1 MGQLSLFS
9 YTRLGDAMQSGVVGI
24 MTVTVSSRWP
34 LSCRLSGFTLVELL
48 VVVALIGVLM
58 GLLLPA
64 MQAARESARRSQCQ
78 NNLKQI
84 ALGVLYYEASNRRL
98 PAAAVVSEA
107 YNPATCSGCWNPWA
121 EARLSL
127 FSPAGSKHGTSWL
140 LEIMPQIEEP
150 AILMAWNRQ
159 TNVLGNAAV
168 AQINISSL
176 YCPSRRAGIGSFK
189 DDQKNLVAATW
200 RGGGTDYGGC
210 SGRLD
215 GFYNDTSQ
223 DHRFSDR
230 NTAIS
235 GSIGNSEGLFLSNI
249 GTVLASARDG
259 FSNTIMLGELQRL
272 RPLAGATSAAST
284 YNRTSQDGWATGG
297 VATLFTTSTDS
308 LHTAVSIIFFLN
320 RPAASIGAAHLLPW
334 PTDRCTGSVN
344 SSMQKIITLFFPCLA
359 RWLMAW
365 LWGFRTLEIDP
376 TRLAKLEPRAGA
388 AGR

>member
-1 MGQLSLFS
+1 MGLVALFS
-9 YTRLGDAMQSGVVGI
+9 SKRLGDAMHFGVVGS
-24 MTVTVSSRWP
+24 MTVTLSSRWP
-34 LSCRLSGFTLVELL
+34 LSCRLRGFTLVELL

-64 MQAARESARRSQCQ
+64 VQAARESARRSQCQ

-84 ALGVLYYEASNRRL
+84 AMGVLHYEASNRRL

-176 YCPSRRAGIGSFK
+176 YCPSRRAGIGLFK
-189 DDQKNLVAATW
+189 DDHKNLVAATW

-223 DHRFSDR
+223 DHRFLDR
-230 NTAIS
+230 NTPIS
-235 GSIGNSEGLFLSNI
+235 GSIGNSEGLFLSNV

-297 VATLFTTSTDS
+297 VATLFTTSTDP
-308 LHTAVSIIFFLN
+308 LHTNPGGINNLFFESAGSEH
-320 RPAASIGAAHLLPW
+320 RGGASFAMA
-334 PTDRCTGSVN
+334 DGSVHWLSEFVDAKDNN
-344 SSMQKIITLFFPCLA
+344 SVFPLLGSMADGVAVGLS
-359 RWLMAW
+359 
-365 LWGFRTLEIDP
+365 D
-376 TRLAKLEPRAGA
+376 AGN
-388 AGR
+388 